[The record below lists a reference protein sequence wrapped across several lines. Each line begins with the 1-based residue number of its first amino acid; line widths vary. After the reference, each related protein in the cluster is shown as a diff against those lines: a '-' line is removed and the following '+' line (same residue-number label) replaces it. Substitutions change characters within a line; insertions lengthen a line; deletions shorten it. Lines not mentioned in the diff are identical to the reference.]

1 MNVDKEKTPFQSRL
15 STQLSRQ
22 KKGVFVL
29 VTHTQS
35 MLV

>member
-1 MNVDKEKTPFQSRL
+1 MNVDKEKTPFKNRL

-29 VTHTQS
+29 VTHTRS